1 MSAVRA
7 STGTSDVTVAV
18 SRTLREMWFAR
29 QVPAAPPRGVDRDRD
44 AGQPCL
50 GRIRLRRDGARPLV
64 FDGSVV
70 VSRTCTGPA
79 LPQGRSRL
87 ALTLYRTSAG
97 ALVGAAAA
105 EVPDRGAN
113 RPVHLAAEIAA
124 PEHFGGLLDAFASA
138 LGEETRATDRDFVAT
153 ARRLVADLATGLLNP
168 SSATATVTK
177 KENEVSDDLHD

>member
-7 STGTSDVTVAV
+7 YPGTSDVTVAV
-18 SRTLREMWFAR
+18 SRTLRELWFAR
-29 QVPAAPPRGVDRDRD
+29 QVPDAPPRGVDRDRD
-44 AGQPCL
+44 SGQPCL
-50 GRIRLRRDGARPLV
+50 GRIRLRRDGARPLI

-97 ALVGAAAA
+97 AFVGAAAA
-105 EVPDRGAN
+105 EVPDGGAN

-153 ARRLVADLATGLLNP
+153 TRRLVADLATGLLNP
-168 SSATATVTK
+168 ATATVTK